1 MLSSHHLLR
10 LFIASLDVFSSAS
23 ITVSSF
29 SLSEAATGNLHFLFR
44 EFTDACTLLHWI
56 RFFSFFLV
64 CLFVRFFAGFQL
76 RVVRFPRLILR
87 TFFLVLFLVGVE
99 FAVEFPEDIGYACSG
114 CDDFVPFSSRS
125 FGMSVFFLADLMFEM
140 LLIPLNSSKI
150 CCIFSCLSLLFF
162 CP

>member
-10 LFIASLDVFSSAS
+10 LFIASLDIFSSAS

-29 SLSEAATGNLHFLFR
+29 SVSEDATGNLHFLFR
-44 EFTDACTLLHWI
+44 EFTDACTPPLDS
-56 RFFSFFLV
+56 FFSFFLV

-76 RVVRFPRLILR
+76 RVVRFPRLIFR
-87 TFFLVLFLVGVE
+87 TFFLVLLLVGVE
-99 FAVEFPEDIGYACSG
+99 FAVEFPEDIGFACSG

-125 FGMSVFFLADLMFEM
+125 FGMSVFFLADLMYEM
-140 LLIPLNSSKI
+140 LWIPLNSSKI
-150 CCIFSCLSLLFF
+150 CRIFSCLSLLFL